1 MNNDLRN
8 LETILVVKTING
20 TSFVSVRNYRNKQG
34 ELSNQTFLVGANIR
48 KMIEADLET
57 LRAFDLNTLTS
68 QFDLPTLNDA
78 MSELI
83 ASNEK
88 RLLSDEEKAVLLAN
102 NDSTIKRSV
111 AMNEAF
117 LHICKGIKAK
127 MTDIKTI
134 LDLYIDGVC
143 IRKTVIEKGVYK
155 EVKSSQKTLA
165 KRAIEKAANLKMSK
179 YKSFMVGSSE
189 NLKLQGVSI

>member
-1 MNNDLRN
+1 
-8 LETILVVKTING
+8 
-20 TSFVSVRNYRNKQG
+20 
-34 ELSNQTFLVGANIR
+34 
-48 KMIEADLET
+48 
-57 LRAFDLNTLTS
+57 
-68 QFDLPTLNDA
+68 
-78 MSELI
+78 
-83 ASNEK
+83 
-88 RLLSDEEKAVLLAN
+88 
-102 NDSTIKRSV
+102 
-111 AMNEAF
+111 MNEAF

-165 KRAIEKAANLKMSK
+165 KRAIEKAANLKMNN